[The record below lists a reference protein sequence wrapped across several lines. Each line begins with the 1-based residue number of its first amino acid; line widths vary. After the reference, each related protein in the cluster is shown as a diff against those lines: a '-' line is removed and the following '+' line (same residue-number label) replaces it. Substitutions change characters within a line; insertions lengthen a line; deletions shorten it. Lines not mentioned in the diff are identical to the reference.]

1 MDFVIL
7 VITPF
12 KLTTEAAQTPISHKK
27 PVFDLKASLSRPL
40 NYEPHKGMWEC
51 FEVQELR
58 LNSYASE
65 DVKNPSDSV
74 EAIVGLEFLPLPC
87 VHVTHNLKTVHWTN
101 TK

>member
-1 MDFVIL
+1 M
-7 VITPF
+7 
-12 KLTTEAAQTPISHKK
+12 TTEAAQTPISHKK

-65 DVKNPSDSV
+65 DVKNPSEGARLIWIKDHNSRSGFKGEV
-74 EAIVGLEFLPLPC
+74 PKSCFKEALAVVYGTIC
-87 VHVTHNLKTVHWTN
+87 NQ
-101 TK
+101 